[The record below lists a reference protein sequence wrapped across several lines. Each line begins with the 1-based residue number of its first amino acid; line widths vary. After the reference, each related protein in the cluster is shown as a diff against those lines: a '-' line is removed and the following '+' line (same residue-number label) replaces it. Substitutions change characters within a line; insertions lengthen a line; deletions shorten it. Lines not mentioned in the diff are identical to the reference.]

1 VVATDS
7 SVQQAESW
15 IEANLSRQSPLTADA
30 SVADALAAAGFVADK
45 FPAAGRWDA
54 NRFVVST
61 PAIHGD
67 ITRHLAAS
75 AARISSVPVAVFGPA
90 TSQVEVRM
98 IVSGSASSLEHR
110 MARDARDRLTAGK
123 ALLANRRLTADPD
136 PREVLRSGG
145 LDIRAAVVL
154 TMLAK
159 QTDVHVRRLAVDQ
172 PEAAAGSP
180 ARTVTI
186 SFRDPKALGAALRM
200 LPRAYTPSAVTQTS
214 GRSRELTWSV
224 GLAPAA
230 AELAASGGNLDV
242 SAHLVQHG
250 GGRRD

>member
-1 VVATDS
+1 LNNLRKT
-7 SVQQAESW
+7 AES
-15 IEANLSRQSPLTADA
+15 
-30 SVADALAAAGFVADK
+30 VAGFTIDK
-45 FPAAGRWDA
+45 FPEPGRWDA

-67 ITRHLAAS
+67 ITRHLVGS

-90 TSQVEVRM
+90 TRHVEVRM

-110 MARDARDRLTAGK
+110 MARDARDRLAAGK
-123 ALLANRRLTADPD
+123 ALLANHRLTAEPE
-136 PREVLRSGG
+136 PREVLRAGG
-145 LDIRAAVVL
+145 LDIRAAAVL
-154 TMLAK
+154 TLLAK
-159 QTDVHVRRLAVDQ
+159 KTDVNVSRLAVDQ

-186 SFRDPKALGAALRM
+186 SLRDPKALSETLRM
-200 LPRAYTPSAVTQTS
+200 LPRAYTPSAVAQTS

-224 GLAPAA
+224 GLAPPA